1 MRDAKGN
8 VEKGLITFST
18 EWCWQRVLRRHRG
31 DGEKERPTR
40 HQLARLLEVLYHA
53 SLETEEKRY
62 PKLAAMWLGRKS
74 SMVMPNILA
83 FDQCKKLSE
92 SNSTRPHPD
101 LLKTASICE
110 SETVFLLVEPE
121 NSRSLDL
128 IAWGI
133 ADIRG
138 HDGSGGN
145 TIREKLDISQYPDVL
160 TVHFA
165 GPGRFSIRQNGKF
178 TAAYPETGKVEPV
191 GLWERDARF
200 GDVWGSEG
208 GGRTEADDG
217 EDPLKEA
224 RIYLVELVV
233 GRLAASGRGGVLL
246 WHSSMDTMHF
256 GGGTCVRVIGGSVD
270 EQIREL
276 VGLDGEEGFRPEAP
290 YRFREL
296 AQWISE
302 IASVDGA
309 TVVAK
314 DLVIVRYGAKISTQQ
329 NYMKAIEQVCDPE
342 TYEWLKPRGTRH
354 RSAAYWVVAEGNQCR
369 SRGQEERP
377 FALVVSADGDANAIF
392 WERNQVRR
400 LPILYRQL

>member
-8 VEKGLITFST
+8 VDEGLITFST

-74 SMVMPNILA
+74 PMVMLNILA
-83 FDQCKKLSE
+83 FDQCKKLNE
-92 SNSTRPHPD
+92 SNSTRPHTD

-110 SETVFLLVEPE
+110 SETVFLLVEPKK
-121 NSRSLDL
+121 SRSLDL

-133 ADIRG
+133 VDIRG
-138 HDGSGGN
+138 HDGSGGDA
-145 TIREKLDISQYPDVL
+145 IRDKLNISQYPDVL

-178 TAAYPETGKVEPV
+178 TAAYPETGNVEPV

-208 GGRTEADDG
+208 KGRTKADDG

-233 GRLAASGRGGVLL
+233 GRLAASDRGGVLL
-246 WHSSMDTMHF
+246 WHSSTDTTQL
-256 GGGTCVRVIGGSVD
+256 GGGTCVRVMGDSVD

-276 VGLDGEEGFRPEAP
+276 VGLDGGEGFRPEAP

-296 AQWISE
+296 AQGISE

-314 DLVIVRYGAKISTQQ
+314 DLAIVRYGAKISTQQ
-329 NYMKAIEQVCDPE
+329 NYIEELERVCDGE

-354 RSAAYWVVAEGNQCR
+354 RSAAYWVVAEGDQCR
-369 SRGQEERP
+369 SCRQEEWP
-377 FALVVSADGDANAIF
+377 FALIVSADGDANAIF
-392 WERNQVRR
+392 WERDRVRR
-400 LPILYRQL
+400 RPIVYRQL